1 MTKLASLPALPSVS
15 SVRPQHACACG
26 CGRLTSRTF
35 APGHDARLKGG
46 VVRLVRGLLTID
58 QIGEIMGLPFAAACL
73 KALQDGPLMVRWA
86 VFEDQVEWSGWLAEF
101 ENGSEAEVEE
111 QVPEVEVEEKVG

>member
-26 CGRLTSRTF
+26 CGRLTGRTF

-46 VVRLVRGLLTID
+46 VVRVVRGLMTLD
-58 QIGEIMGLPFAAACL
+58 EIEQVMGAPFR
-73 KALQDGPLMVRWA
+73 KAVEAVLASPALLRRWSI
-86 VFEDQVEWSGWLAEF
+86 E
-101 ENGSEAEVEE
+101 
-111 QVPEVEVEEKVG
+111 VPEVESEEQVG